1 MAQEKIFQN
10 AQGIF
15 GLDMMANKVADLAT
29 DAQLEDSWINASSPS
44 SVSAMAPEPVPM
56 GEMPS
61 PVIVDTPMGFDQVTN
76 RVGNIGNAPVP
87 MVFDQVADRI
97 GNIDQPIQ
105 TDTGYLPTPSGEMV
119 LVDPVQANE
128 AIMSGQENLTGQGI
142 GLTPIP
148 ELQQQADTQLQQA
161 QDYQALQAGKRAEQS
176 AKQILETGTQE
187 DDLGLMDLVN
197 QAGNMLMGAAKF
209 TADTWSGLSPSTK
222 AALIGTAATA
232 WAKSK
237 GYSNTAGDI
246 ARGTLG
252 LYQGMYGMEQQAE
265 ENAKDRKASLEVANI
280 KDKQA
285 QAKADAPP
293 KASDVAKIVDQS
305 APSDKELL
313 AMSQNRQLRD
323 ALEPSLGL
331 SWWQSMSDENV
342 LEALNR
348 FKTPYKNYVRE
359 VASQGKQ
366 PIPFQQ
372 FLTQYQE

>member
-15 GLDMMANKVADLAT
+15 GLDMMADRVGDLASE
-29 DAQLEDSWINASSPS
+29 AQLEDSWINASSPS
-44 SVSAMAPEPVPM
+44 SISTMAPEPIPM

-61 PVIVDTPMGFDQVTN
+61 PTIIDTPMGFDQVAN
-76 RVGNIGNAPVP
+76 RIGNIQNAPVP
-87 MVFDQVADRI
+87 MGFDQVADRI

-105 TDTGYLPTPSGEMV
+105 ADTGYLPTPSGEMV

-161 QDYQALQAGKRAEQS
+161 QDYQALQVGKRAEQS
-176 AKQILETGTQE
+176 AKQIIETGTPE

-265 ENAKDRKASLEVANI
+265 ENAKDRAAGLAATTIRANQ
-280 KDKQA
+280 QA
-285 QAKADAPP
+285 QQPQLKP
-293 KASDVAKIVDQS
+293 SDVAKIVDQS
-305 APSDKELL
+305 TPSPSALENL
-313 AMSQNRQLRD
+313 SQDSTLREALGD
-323 ALEPSLGL
+323 ALGNWVMDASPE
-331 SWWQSMSDENV
+331 EV
-342 LEALNR
+342 LKALNEQV
-348 FKTPYKNYVRE
+348 TPYKNYVRNA
-359 VASQGKQ
+359 ASQGQQ
-366 PIPFQQ
+366 PMSFQQ
-372 FLTQYQE
+372 FLGQSQE